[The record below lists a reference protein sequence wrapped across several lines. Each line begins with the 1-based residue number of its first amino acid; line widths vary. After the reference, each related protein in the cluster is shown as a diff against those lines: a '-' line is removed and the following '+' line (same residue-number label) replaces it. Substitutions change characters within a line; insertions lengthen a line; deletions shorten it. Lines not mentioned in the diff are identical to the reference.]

1 VFSVFSHER
10 LKSSTKIEDETSSM
24 ITAITDNYAAAT
36 KNDTYEINVDQ
47 ATYSRNH
54 TAGITANHAAS
65 EKENL

>member
-1 VFSVFSHER
+1 
-10 LKSSTKIEDETSSM
+10 M